1 MKRKL
6 WITWILIVVGIIMV
20 GCSGTEPMGVD
31 AYLAQSSWKAKIG
44 QVEESFWSQVIK
56 DAENAEVV
64 FIGEVHGD
72 VSRLDLMYS
81 LATTLNKELGYSN
94 ILLEGPYSVS
104 LYINQYLETGEE
116 KYLESV
122 FECLRGTLWHT
133 EEDFAYFQQIREYNQ
148 TAKTPL
154 RFVGIDFE
162 RTPTL
167 NFAYIG
173 EMLQKHHVSL
183 NAYEA
188 FMECTKREC
197 SQEEAEEKLAKL
209 VEELQRQEV
218 RKALA
223 EDDGDVQILAQNI
236 NMLVG
241 KDILDIHDY
250 EFRDGLMYANFKAV
264 KERFEGKWVGSFGN
278 DHTPLKNGKWITIA
292 EQLQTDAKSPVK
304 GKVLSIRW
312 ESETQVRNKSE
323 NEKETKEKITQLLDN
338 GYHLIKLD
346 GNRTPFQGENSLKF
360 YDLKEDGIKRTSE
373 YAQYILFIQGDT
385 REFTPYGNGKI
396 E

>member
-1 MKRKL
+1 VKRKL
-6 WITWILIVVGIIMV
+6 WITWILILVGIIMV

-148 TAKTPL
+148 TAKIPL

>member
-1 MKRKL
+1 VKRKL